1 MARSKKEMTD
11 EELARYYEERRDDD
25 SLWSE
30 KPVPVK
36 VRKDVGTLFSL
47 RLPAEELEMLRQE
60 ADKKGTT
67 VSALLRDG
75 ARLLVQMM
83 EQDLQKTVDSD
94 FVKCSLPTDLY
105 KRVLASRPLIETI
118 LEEQQDT
125 QDCVNLLIELG
136 LERLLTDI
144 MGKVESEVLL
154 KAILQ
159 YAARAPEVV
168 YGHTVEMLT
177 LGAEINA
184 DGGPDESTPS
194 EKGLYVLEFRKKSE
208 EKAGVLKSQRASSS

>member
-1 MARSKKEMTD
+1 MAKSKKQMS
-11 EELARYYEERRDDD
+11 EEERARYYEERRDDD

-30 KPVPVK
+30 TPVPVRI
-36 VRKDVGTLFSL
+36 RKDVGTLFSL
-47 RLPAEELEMLRQE
+47 RLPAEELETLRQE

-83 EQDLQKTVDSD
+83 EQNLQKTVDLD
-94 FVKCSLPTDLY
+94 FVKCSLPTDLH

-125 QDCVNLLIELG
+125 QNCVNLLIELG

-154 KAILQ
+154 KAMLQ

-177 LGAEINA
+177 LGAEANA
-184 DGGPDESTPS
+184 ESQEAAGTMEARDS
-194 EKGLYVLEFRKKSE
+194 DIIDFRKKVE
-208 EKAGVLKSQRASSS
+208 ERAEKLRSQRASTS